1 MKILKSIFY
10 LQLLEDNLVTQYNE
24 NFPWRI
30 FVSMNVPY
38 IIGKELSEIKN
49 LVPDSYKHLLKWVD
63 LSLIHCTLIFI
74 GDSVENQVISVREV
88 IENLKFDY
96 EINTFVEEFGFLP
109 NQNHPNVFIAKLN
122 QSPEMFHL
130 YNQLRSKL
138 LENNFKLQKKFIP
151 HITIARIRKNYSKK
165 ELKSFISFFQKMEY
179 LKKISFQF
187 KKISVIRSILKTE
200 GPDYKI
206 LSEISIQSDNT

>member
-30 FVSMNVPY
+30 FVNMNVPY
-38 IIGKELSEIKN
+38 MIGKELSEIKN

-96 EINTFVEEFGFLP
+96 
-109 NQNHPNVFIAKLN
+109 
-122 QSPEMFHL
+122 
-130 YNQLRSKL
+130 
-138 LENNFKLQKKFIP
+138 
-151 HITIARIRKNYSKK
+151 
-165 ELKSFISFFQKMEY
+165 
-179 LKKISFQF
+179 
-187 KKISVIRSILKTE
+187 
-200 GPDYKI
+200 
-206 LSEISIQSDNT
+206 